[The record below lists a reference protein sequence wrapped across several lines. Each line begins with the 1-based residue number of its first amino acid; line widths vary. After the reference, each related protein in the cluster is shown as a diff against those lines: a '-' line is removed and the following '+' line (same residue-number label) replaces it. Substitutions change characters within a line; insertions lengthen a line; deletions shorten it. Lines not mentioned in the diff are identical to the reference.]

1 MNNLMDRVQASLNY
15 QSTGAWN
22 PQFRNSGAGMMG
34 TTGYLIGLCG
44 GIHLGMV
51 LMIMVLNFSGLLGV
65 HESMP
70 AFLVNLLHWSTYVA
84 LLCTF
89 HFLEFFSTALWQPK
103 VLSYDSFIVNHS
115 RNYTI
120 AVVASALEY
129 WTEQFFFPSMKHNS
143 FVAWLGL
150 AVVLSGQAIRT
161 AAMWTCKENF
171 AHQIMHQRTE
181 GHQLVTHGIYKYL
194 RHPSY
199 FGWFY
204 WSIGTQMLLCN
215 PISFFLYAYA
225 SWSFFNSRIPYE
237 EETLVQFY
245 AQDYVD
251 YCRSAPIGIPF
262 IKSAIPFS
270 ASSTGISGSSGSRG
284 YQEVHQDNS

>member
-1 MNNLMDRVQASLNY
+1 MNKALDRIQSALNY
-15 QSTGAWN
+15 QSTGKWN
-22 PQFRNSGAGMMG
+22 PQFRNSGSGMMG

-44 GIHLGMV
+44 GIHIGMV
-51 LMIMVLNFSGLLGV
+51 SMILLVYMAGLLDQ
-65 HESMP
+65 EMP
-70 AFLVNLLHWSTYVA
+70 ALLVNLLHWSTYVA

-89 HFLEFFSTALWQPK
+89 HFLEFFSTAIWQPK

-115 RNYTI
+115 QNYTI
-120 AVVASALEY
+120 AVIASAVEY
-129 WTEQFFFPSMKHNS
+129 WLEDYLFPNMKHNPCA
-143 FVAWLGL
+143 AWVGL
-150 AVVLSGQAIRT
+150 TVVLAGQAIRT

-171 AHQIMHQRTE
+171 AHQIMHQRIE

-204 WSIGTQMLLCN
+204 WSVGTQVLLCN
-215 PISFFLYAYA
+215 PISVVLYAYA

-245 AQDYVD
+245 AQEYID
-251 YCRSAPIGIPF
+251 YCRGTAIGIPF
-262 IKSAIPFS
+262 VTSAIPCTS
-270 ASSTGISGSSGSRG
+270 SSGSVSSSGNRG
-284 YQEVHQDNS
+284 YQEVHRENS